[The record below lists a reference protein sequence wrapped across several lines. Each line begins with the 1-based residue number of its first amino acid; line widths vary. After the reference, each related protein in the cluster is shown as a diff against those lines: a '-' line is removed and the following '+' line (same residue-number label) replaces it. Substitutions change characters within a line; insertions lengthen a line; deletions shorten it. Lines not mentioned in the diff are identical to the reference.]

1 MYACWLKV
9 TNRIWFTAAS
19 SGQET
24 YSLAILLKEA
34 AARLAGWSKEIIGTY
49 TSTEMLN
56 RARSGRYSQF
66 EVQRGLAITLLVKY
80 FTKDGVSWQFKKELQ
95 DMVTQKAF
103 NLLKDFAPLG
113 KFDMVFCRNV
123 LIYFY
128 QETKKQI
135 FDRIAKMLKTDGVI
149 QLGGAETL
157 LSIIDKLELVLGQ
170 RGIYKLSDK

>member
-56 RARSGRYSQF
+56 RARSFRYSQF

-95 DMVTQKAF
+95 DMVT
-103 NLLKDFAPLG
+103 
-113 KFDMVFCRNV
+113 
-123 LIYFY
+123 
-128 QETKKQI
+128 
-135 FDRIAKMLKTDGVI
+135 
-149 QLGGAETL
+149 
-157 LSIIDKLELVLGQ
+157 
-170 RGIYKLSDK
+170 

>member
-80 FTKDGVSWQFKKELQ
+80 FIKDGVSWQFKKELQ
-95 DMVTQKAF
+95 DMFT
-103 NLLKDFAPLG
+103 
-113 KFDMVFCRNV
+113 
-123 LIYFY
+123 
-128 QETKKQI
+128 
-135 FDRIAKMLKTDGVI
+135 
-149 QLGGAETL
+149 
-157 LSIIDKLELVLGQ
+157 
-170 RGIYKLSDK
+170 